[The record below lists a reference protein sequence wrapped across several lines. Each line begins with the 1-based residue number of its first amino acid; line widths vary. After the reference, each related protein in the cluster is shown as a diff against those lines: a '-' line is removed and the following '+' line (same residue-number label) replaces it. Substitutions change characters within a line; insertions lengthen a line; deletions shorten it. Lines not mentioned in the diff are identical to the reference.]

1 MSHISDDELQAFLDH
16 ELNDTQCSLVSEHL
30 EACRACRARLG
41 EFQSLFADIE
51 SMPEVPLHADL
62 VSGVLSRL
70 APQSVISRRVR
81 WFLLAELALGG
92 GAMMAALRWLN
103 LTLPAWTEGLGP
115 TWQAW
120 IHPEALAMWLRSLTA
135 PVLDGLSTLGS
146 FSTSATAPLSTALP
160 VTGWVVILAGSLVVG
175 LAANGLLLTR
185 TIQPRREN
193 RGSA

>member
-1 MSHISDDELQAFLDH
+1 MSHISDVDLQAFLDH
-16 ELNDTQCSLVSEHL
+16 ELNDAQRSLVSEHV
-30 EACRACRARLG
+30 EACPACRARLG
-41 EFQSLFADIE
+41 EFQSLFANIE
-51 SMPEVPLHADL
+51 SIPEVPLRADL
-62 VSGVLSRL
+62 VPGVLSRL

-92 GAMMAALRWLN
+92 GAMIAALRWLN
-103 LTLPAWTEGLGP
+103 LTMPAWTEGLGP

-135 PVLDGLSTLGS
+135 PALDGLSTIGS

-160 VTGWVVILAGSLVVG
+160 VTGWVAILAGSLVAG

-185 TIQPRREN
+185 IIQPRREN